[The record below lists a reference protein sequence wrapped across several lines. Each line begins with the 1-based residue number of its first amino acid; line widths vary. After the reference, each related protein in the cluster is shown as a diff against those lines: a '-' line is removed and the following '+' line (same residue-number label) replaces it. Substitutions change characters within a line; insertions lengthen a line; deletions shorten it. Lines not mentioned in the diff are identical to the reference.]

1 MAMMDNA
8 EESDVNNRRCERSYG
23 PRTLWRV
30 AEDLM
35 VRWPRDLHP
44 ILVLPGLLCAM
55 NGLGPC

>member
-30 AEDLM
+30 AEDSDGAMATGLAPDFGTAWIIC
-35 VRWPRDLHP
+35 VR
-44 ILVLPGLLCAM
+44 
-55 NGLGPC
+55 